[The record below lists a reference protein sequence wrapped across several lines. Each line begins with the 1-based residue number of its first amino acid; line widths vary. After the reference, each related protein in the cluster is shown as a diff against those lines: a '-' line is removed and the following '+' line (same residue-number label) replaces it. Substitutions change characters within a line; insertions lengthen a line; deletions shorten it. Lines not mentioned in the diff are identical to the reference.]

1 MSDAAT
7 TGSTPTDPGA
17 AAPAAPTDATTVLT
31 DGTQTTATEQ
41 QTQQTDATN
50 EAKPADGDK
59 PAEGEK
65 PEDDKP
71 QGAPEEYAEFTLP
84 DGVEFDA
91 ELGGDLKTFAKEQNL
106 SQEQAQKLAD
116 LGAKQLQKF
125 QAAQADAVAQAREA
139 WQSEARADK
148 EYGGDKF
155 DESLASAKKAVD
167 AFATPELKTLLNQT
181 GLGNHPELIRFMV
194 RAGKAISEDRFDG
207 GRGVTTSTTQSTAQ
221 RLYGN
226 TTSKT

>member
-1 MSDAAT
+1 MTDTAVTESTSTDSGTTAAQ
-7 TGSTPTDPGA
+7 
-17 AAPAAPTDATTVLT
+17 TDATTVLT
-31 DGTQTTATEQ
+31 DSAKTAAPE
-41 QTQQTDATN
+41 QQTDATT
-50 EAKPADGDK
+50 EAKPENGEPAGESDADK
-59 PAEGEK
+59 S
-65 PEDDKP
+65 
-71 QGAPEEYAEFTLP
+71 QGAPEEYAEFTMP
-84 DGVEFDA
+84 EGVEFDA
-91 ELGGDLKTFAKEQNL
+91 ELGGDLKSFAKEQNL

-125 QAAQADAVAQAREA
+125 QALQADAVAQARET

-194 RAGKAISEDRFDG
+194 RAGQAISEDRFDG
-207 GRGVTTSTTQSTAQ
+207 GRGVTTSTAQSTAQ

>member
-17 AAPAAPTDATTVLT
+17 AAPAAPTEATTVLT
-31 DGTQTTATEQ
+31 DGAQTAATEQ
-41 QTQQTDATN
+41 QTQQTDATT
-50 EAKPADGDK
+50 EAKPADADNPDGADGK
-59 PAEGEK
+59 
-65 PEDDKP
+65 DDKP

>member
-17 AAPAAPTDATTVLT
+17 AAPAAPTEATTVLT
-31 DGTQTTATEQ
+31 DGAQTAATEQ
-41 QTQQTDATN
+41 QTQQTDATT
-50 EAKPADGDK
+50 EAKPADADNPDGADGK
-59 PAEGEK
+59 
-65 PEDDKP
+65 DDKP
-71 QGAPEEYAEFTLP
+71 QGAPEQYAEFTMP

-91 ELGGDLKTFAKEQNL
+91 ELGGDLKNLAKEFNL
-106 SQEQAQKLAD
+106 PQDQAQKLAD
-116 LGAKQLQKF
+116 LGAKQLQRF
-125 QAAQADAVAQAREA
+125 QAAQADAVAQSREA

-207 GRGVTTSTTQSTAQ
+207 GRGVTTSDSQSTAQ
-221 RLYGN
+221 RLYSN
-226 TTSKT
+226 STSKT